1 MKGSRRNMYT
11 VGLLCLSNIFMTV
24 AWYRHLKDTRSP
36 LWQAILLSWGIAF
49 FEYCLAVP
57 ANRIGSET
65 FSKYQLKI
73 TQEVITLVV
82 FTVYMCWVFQEWPKW
97 NHIVSFVLILA
108 AVVFAFLPTGKSE
121 NGRLED
127 AERGKTIVS
136 PRLPVP

>member
-1 MKGSRRNMYT
+1 M
-11 VGLLCLSNIFMTV
+11 
-24 AWYRHLKDTRSP
+24 
-36 LWQAILLSWGIAF
+36 WQAIFLLSWGGTF

-82 FTVYMCWVFQEWPKW
+82 FTVYMCWVFGEWPKW

-108 AVVFAFLPTGKSE
+108 AVVFAFLPTQTTKKQDELPFLHFRSHYEKEAQGYFEEKWVR
-121 NGRLED
+121 GRLV
-127 AERGKTIVS
+127 GHG
-136 PRLPVP
+136 PFPLPPGEGRRMYSCAG